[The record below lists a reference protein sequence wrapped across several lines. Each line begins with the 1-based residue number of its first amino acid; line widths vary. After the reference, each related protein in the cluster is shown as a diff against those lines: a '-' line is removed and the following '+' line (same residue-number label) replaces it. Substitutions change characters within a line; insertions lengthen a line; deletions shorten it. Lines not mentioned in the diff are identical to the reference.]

1 MRVVLLFFSLC
12 GVQHLTVIPGAGK
25 IPASLP
31 HLMEEILFYG
41 DSKKPSDPCCCCCPA
56 KKEEEESRCVL
67 KLPRGI

>member
-31 HLMEEILFYG
+31 RLMEKILFYG
-41 DSKKPSDPCCCCCPA
+41 DSKEPSDPCCCCCPA

-67 KLPRGI
+67 KLPQGI